1 MSLECL
7 LLTQD
12 ANVLKAT
19 KAIFTELGLELLMRK
34 DVASAGELSTRR
46 HLDGFVIDCDDVPG
60 GIEVL
65 SRIRRN
71 RADKRPVVI
80 VVVNGR
86 TSIGEAFELGANFVI
101 SKPLEDGRLRTLLD
115 LALPKME
122 REHRRYF
129 RYQVTLSVELD
140 LPTGE
145 SHPAKM
151 SNISEGGLAIR
162 ISAPLPE
169 EALYVQFDL
178 PGTRPEKFRARA
190 VVVWTCN
197 SVAGLQFVH
206 IEPRCRESF
215 QAWLTSLEAQSH
227 FRAFVR

>member
-12 ANVLKAT
+12 ATLLKAT
-19 KAIFTELGLELLMRK
+19 KATFNELGLELLMRR
-34 DVASAGELSTRR
+34 DVASAGELSARR

-65 SRIRRN
+65 SSIRRK
-71 RADKRPVVI
+71 RASRRPVVI
-80 VVVNGR
+80 LVVNGR
-86 TSIGEAFELGANFVI
+86 TSISEAFELGANFVI

-129 RYQVTLSVELD
+129 RCQVGLSVELD

-162 ISAPLPE
+162 IGVPLPE

-190 VVVWTCN
+190 VVMWKCN

-215 QAWLTSLEAQSH
+215 QAWLTSLEAQSKL
-227 FRAFVR
+227 RAFPR

>member
-12 ANVLKAT
+12 ANLLKTTKAT
-19 KAIFTELGLELLMRK
+19 FNELGLELLMRR
-34 DVASAGELSTRR
+34 DVASAGELSARR
-46 HLDGFVIDCDDVPG
+46 HLDGFVIDDDVPG
-60 GIEVL
+60 GIEIL
-65 SRIRRN
+65 SSIRRKRAN
-71 RADKRPVVI
+71 RRPVVI
-80 VVVNGR
+80 LVVNGR
-86 TSIGEAFELGANFVI
+86 TSISEAFELGANFVI

-129 RYQVTLSVELD
+129 RYPVTLSVQLD

-162 ISAPLPE
+162 ISVPLPE

-178 PGTRPEKFRARA
+178 PGTRTEKFRARA
-190 VVVWTCN
+190 VVMWISN

-206 IEPRCRESF
+206 IESQYRKSF

-227 FRAFVR
+227 FRACDP

>member
-12 ANVLKAT
+12 ADLLKAI
-19 KAIFTELGLELLMRK
+19 KARFSELGLELLMRK
-34 DVASAGELSTRR
+34 DVASASELSARR

-60 GIEVL
+60 GIEILNSVRRKRA
-65 SRIRRN
+65 SR
-71 RADKRPVVI
+71 RPVVI
-80 VVVNGR
+80 LVVSGR
-86 TSIGEAFELGANFVI
+86 TSISEAFELGANFVI

-129 RYQVTLSVELD
+129 RYHATLSVELE

-162 ISAPLPE
+162 IGVPLPE
-169 EALYVQFDL
+169 EALYVEFDL

-190 VVVWTCN
+190 VAVWTCN
-197 SVAGLQFVH
+197 SLVGLQFIH

-215 QAWLTSLEAQSH
+215 QAWLNSLEAQSH
-227 FRAFVR
+227 FQPFAP

>member
-12 ANVLKAT
+12 VYLLKAV
-19 KAIFTELGLELLMRK
+19 KATCNDVGLELLMRK
-34 DVASAGELSTRR
+34 DVASASELSSRR

-60 GIEVL
+60 GIEIL
-65 SRIRRN
+65 SSIRRKRAN
-71 RADKRPVVI
+71 RRPVVI
-80 VVVNGR
+80 LVVNGR
-86 TSIGEAFELGANFVI
+86 TSISEAFELGANFVI

-129 RYQVTLSVELD
+129 RYPVNLSVELN

-162 ISAPLPE
+162 ISATLPE
-169 EALYVQFDL
+169 EALSVQFDL
-178 PGTRPEKFRARA
+178 PGIRPETFKARA

-197 SVAGLQFVH
+197 SLAGLQFIY
-206 IEPRCRESF
+206 IEPVCRENF
-215 QAWLTSLEAQSH
+215 KAWLNALEAQSH
-227 FRAFVR
+227 FQPFGQ

>member
-12 ANVLKAT
+12 AYLLKAVKT
-19 KAIFTELGLELLMRK
+19 ICNKAGVELLMRK
-34 DVASAGELSTRR
+34 DVASASELSARR
-46 HLDGFVIDCDDVPG
+46 HLDGFFIDCDDVPG
-60 GIEVL
+60 GIEIL
-65 SRIRRN
+65 NGIRRKRAN
-71 RADKRPVVI
+71 RRPVVI
-80 VVVNGR
+80 LVVNGR

-101 SKPLEDGRLRTLLD
+101 SKPLEDGRLLTLLD

-129 RYQVTLSVELD
+129 RYPATLSVELD
-140 LPTGE
+140 LPSGE

-162 ISAPLPE
+162 VSMPLPE

-178 PGTRPEKFRARA
+178 PGTKPEKFRARA
-190 VVVWTCN
+190 VVVWSCN
-197 SVAGLQFVH
+197 SIAGLQFVH
-206 IEPRCRESF
+206 IELGCRDKF
-215 QAWLTSLEAQSH
+215 QAWLNSLEAQSH
-227 FRAFVR
+227 FKAFGP

>member
-12 ANVLKAT
+12 ANLVKAAKAT
-19 KAIFTELGLELLMRK
+19 FSELGLELLMRK
-34 DVASAGELSTRR
+34 DVASAGELSGRR

-65 SRIRRN
+65 SSIRRN
-71 RADKRPVVI
+71 RANNRPVVI
-80 VVVNGR
+80 LVVNGR
-86 TSIGEAFELGANFVI
+86 TSISEAFELGANFVI

-129 RYQVTLSVELD
+129 RYPVTLSVELD
-140 LPTGE
+140 LSTGDL
-145 SHPAKM
+145 HPAKM
-151 SNISEGGLAIR
+151 TNISEGGLAIR

-178 PGTRPEKFRARA
+178 PGTTPEKFRARA

-206 IEPRCRESF
+206 IEPRCKESF
-215 QAWLTSLEAQSH
+215 QAWLNSLEAQSK
-227 FRAFVR
+227 FRAFAR